1 MRTDGRVAFFLL
13 QANPSQDDALIEE
26 DIVADFRRFAD
37 DNAGSMI
44 NEETP
49 ADPGTGMDFNTGEKP
64 IDMGDKSCREIP
76 VMAPEGMGDPV
87 QPEGMESRVAGDYL
101 QNAPGGGVL
110 PENRLNIFSDPFYHF
125 VNTKIAFKAMRF
137 GQNRISFSAFR

>member
-1 MRTDGRVAFFLL
+1 M
-13 QANPSQDDALIEE
+13 
-26 DIVADFRRFAD
+26 
-37 DNAGSMI
+37 
-44 NEETP
+44 
-49 ADPGTGMDFNTGEKP
+49 
-64 IDMGDKSCREIP
+64 P

-110 PENRLNIFSDPFYHF
+110 PEDRLNIFPDPFYHF